1 MIHMQLLNDALMTA
15 GFVVGLAV
23 VVSLLFVA
31 MAVLAHRRARREGI
45 RQIERLLAA
54 VADQRN
60 WPATR

>member
-1 MIHMQLLNDALMTA
+1 VIHMQLLVDALMTA

-23 VVSLLFVA
+23 IVSLLFVA
-31 MAVLAHRRARREGI
+31 VAVLAQRRARRDGI

-60 WPATR
+60 SPATK

>member
-23 VVSLLFVA
+23 IVSLLFVA
-31 MAVLAHRRARREGI
+31 AAVLAQRRARRDGI

>member
-1 MIHMQLLNDALMTA
+1 VIHMQLLNDALMTA

-23 VVSLLFVA
+23 IVSLLFVA
-31 MAVLAHRRARREGI
+31 AAVLAQRRARRDGI

>member
-1 MIHMQLLNDALMTA
+1 MIHMQLLNDALMTV

-23 VVSLLFVA
+23 LVSLLFVA
-31 MAVLAHRRARREGI
+31 VAALAQRRARREGI

>member
-31 MAVLAHRRARREGI
+31 AAVLAQRRARRDGI